1 MYINKAIRD
10 LMKTKNVSLTTMAK
24 ALGKERGNEISSRL
38 RSNNLSFNSAVEMLS
53 ALGYEVVIQE
63 RKPGVRRADQIV
75 IDQKEDPKY
84 DLVSAKDQS
93 LARQLAALKAY
104 APDLDDDHIFTDKQ
118 SGKNFNRKQYIK
130 LKSILLPGDEVL
142 VEELDRLG
150 RNKEEIKAELEWFKA
165 HGVIVRVFDIPTTL
179 IDFQGQ
185 DWVADMVNNI
195 LIEVLGAV
203 AEQERK
209 KIRKRQAEGIKA
221 MPVVNGRRV
230 SAKTGRGFGRP
241 ARELDMDEFK
251 GLLQKQREGLI
262 TVRDACRQLGIS
274 RPTWYEK
281 VRKVV

>member
-1 MYINKAIRD
+1 MRY
-10 LMKTKNVSLTTMAK
+10 
-24 ALGKERGNEISSRL
+24 
-38 RSNNLSFNSAVEMLS
+38 
-53 ALGYEVVIQE
+53 GYG
-63 RKPGVRRADQIV
+63 R
-75 IDQKEDPKY
+75 
-84 DLVSAKDQS
+84 VSAKDQS

-118 SGKNFNRKQYIK
+118 SGKNFNRKQYIN

-209 KIRKRQAEGIKA
+209 KIRKRQAEGIQA
-221 MPVVNGRRV
+221 MPVVDGRRV
-230 SAKTGRGFGRP
+230 SAKTGRGFGRQ

>member
-1 MYINKAIRD
+1 MRY
-10 LMKTKNVSLTTMAK
+10 
-24 ALGKERGNEISSRL
+24 
-38 RSNNLSFNSAVEMLS
+38 
-53 ALGYEVVIQE
+53 GYG
-63 RKPGVRRADQIV
+63 R
-75 IDQKEDPKY
+75 
-84 DLVSAKDQS
+84 VSAKDQS

-203 AEQERK
+203 AERLWSSGPGAGHGRVQRAFAETEGGSDY
-209 KIRKRQAEGIKA
+209 RQ
-221 MPVVNGRRV
+221 GRLP
-230 SAKTGRGFGRP
+230 SARYQP
-241 ARELDMDEFK
+241 PYM
-251 GLLQKQREGLI
+251 
-262 TVRDACRQLGIS
+262 V
-274 RPTWYEK
+274 
-281 VRKVV
+281 

>member
-1 MYINKAIRD
+1 M
-10 LMKTKNVSLTTMAK
+10 
-24 ALGKERGNEISSRL
+24 
-38 RSNNLSFNSAVEMLS
+38 
-53 ALGYEVVIQE
+53 
-63 RKPGVRRADQIV
+63 
-75 IDQKEDPKY
+75 
-84 DLVSAKDQS
+84 
-93 LARQLAALKAY
+93 
-104 APDLDDDHIFTDKQ
+104 
-118 SGKNFNRKQYIK
+118 
-130 LKSILLPGDEVL
+130 
-142 VEELDRLG
+142 EELDRLG

-209 KIRKRQAEGIKA
+209 KIRKRQAEGIQA
-221 MPVVNGRRV
+221 MPVVDGRRV

>member
-1 MYINKAIRD
+1 MGGG
-10 LMKTKNVSLTTMAK
+10 NVK
-24 ALGKERGNEISSRL
+24 H
-38 RSNNLSFNSAVEMLS
+38 
-53 ALGYEVVIQE
+53 
-63 RKPGVRRADQIV
+63 
-75 IDQKEDPKY
+75 
-84 DLVSAKDQS
+84 
-93 LARQLAALKAY
+93 
-104 APDLDDDHIFTDKQ
+104 LDDDHIFTDKQ

>member
-1 MYINKAIRD
+1 MRY
-10 LMKTKNVSLTTMAK
+10 
-24 ALGKERGNEISSRL
+24 
-38 RSNNLSFNSAVEMLS
+38 
-53 ALGYEVVIQE
+53 GYG
-63 RKPGVRRADQIV
+63 R
-75 IDQKEDPKY
+75 
-84 DLVSAKDQS
+84 VSAKDQS

-150 RNKEEIKAELEWFKA
+150 RNKA